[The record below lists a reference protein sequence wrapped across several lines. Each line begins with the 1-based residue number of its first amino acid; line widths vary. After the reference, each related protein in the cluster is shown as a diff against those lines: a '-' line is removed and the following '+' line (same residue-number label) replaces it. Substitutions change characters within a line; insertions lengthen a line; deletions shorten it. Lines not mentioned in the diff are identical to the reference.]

1 MIVFWVSIISLLWT
15 SSVRVN
21 QTICL
26 VFINTYSPVIKPT
39 GHYHTCVSPQTP
51 CTCRSRLVRAH
62 YQGDQEYNL
71 QRPHWPP
78 PQLHLQR
85 DQHKERERRGGRT
98 LKSVHIC
105 LKVVRIQYV
114 NCVTFLSC
122 VLWSLSSQ
130 WASHVSSF
138 VLLCLH
144 LLPQTMFRSWEN
156 RRKKERDEVKR
167 RKKQDMCFFN
177 IGTSDLLG
185 NEIWNSSKTTH

>member
-51 CTCRSRLVRAH
+51 CTCRSRLVQAH

-105 LKVVRIQYV
+105 LKVVRIRQLCYLS
-114 NCVTFLSC
+114 FLCSLITLFPVSQPC
-122 VLWSLSSQ
+122 LLLCPPLSSL
-130 WASHVSSF
+130 ASSNNVQI
-138 VLLCLH
+138 LRK
-144 LLPQTMFRSWEN
+144 QKEEGEGWGQE
-156 RRKKERDEVKR
+156 KKEAGHVFLQYRHFWSSGKW
-167 RKKQDMCFFN
+167 
-177 IGTSDLLG
+177 DLKLL
-185 NEIWNSSKTTH
+185 